1 MRCFSLRA
9 ATNQC
14 EYNTP
19 DDSMRPDSK
28 VPIHWRKQYFLSP
41 QVLKLGVLIAAGCLT
56 TMTGGIVAPVL
67 PEMLAQLKF
76 DPRWAGTLVSIHAL
90 AIALFTPVFGIVAD
104 RIGKLKVLLPA
115 LIIYSIFGISGA
127 FIPNLAPLLVA
138 RVGLGIASAGIA
150 AASIG
155 LLGTMYDGDARTRI
169 LGYATSAMT
178 TASIL
183 IPLVGGWVGSF
194 DWHYAFYL
202 YGFGIPTAIAAALIL
217 RDGHSSRSSMVDTS
231 QNKQLLDVIR
241 QGSVLK
247 LYLTIALAAAI
258 VYTVVIYTP
267 LYLKEAIGA
276 GPALNGFV
284 LAIRAVGAALVSA
297 FVASRLAKWI
307 GSDRTIGIGF
317 VVMAL
322 MLGTIPLLD
331 ELRWIV
337 PAAVLFGVGFGV
349 TVPNIYDTLAQRS
362 PANVRSSVLAIGTGA
377 NSLGQFMSPILLG
390 PLWKSIGLVSVFYAA
405 AGVALTLGILIGTQ
419 RTMSFEDDDH

>member
-1 MRCFSLRA
+1 
-9 ATNQC
+9 
-14 EYNTP
+14 
-19 DDSMRPDSK
+19 MRPQSK
-28 VPIHWRKQYFLSP
+28 THTHRAKSSLLSP
-41 QVLKLGVLIAAGCLT
+41 QWIKLGVLIAAGCLT

-67 PEMLAQLKF
+67 PEMLVQLKF

-104 RIGKLKVLLPA
+104 RIGKLNVLIPA
-115 LIIYSIFGISGA
+115 LIIYSIFGVSGA
-127 FIPNLAPLLVA
+127 FIPNLAPLLAV
-138 RVGLGIASAGIA
+138 RVGLGMSSAGIA

-155 LLGTMYDGDARTRI
+155 LLGTMYDGEARTRI

-202 YGFGIPTAIAAALIL
+202 YGFGIPTAIASAVVLKEG
-217 RDGHSSRSSMVDTS
+217 RSSSGSMVDTS

-241 QGSVLK
+241 KGSILK
-247 LYLTIALAAAI
+247 LYLTIALAAGI

-267 LYLKEAIGA
+267 LYLKAIIGA

-297 FVASRLAKWI
+297 FLASRCAKRF
-307 GSDRTIGIGF
+307 GADLTIGMGF
-317 VVMAL
+317 IIMAL
-322 MLGTIPLLD
+322 MLGTIPLLT

-349 TVPNIYDTLAQRS
+349 TVPNIYDALAQRS
-362 PANVRSSVLAIGTGA
+362 PSNVRSSVLAIGTGA
-377 NSLGQFMSPILLG
+377 NSLGQFMSPIVLG
-390 PLWKSIGLVSVFYAA
+390 PLWKMIGLTSVFYAA

-419 RTMSFEDDDH
+419 QTISTKDD

>member
-1 MRCFSLRA
+1 
-9 ATNQC
+9 
-14 EYNTP
+14 
-19 DDSMRPDSK
+19 MRPQSK
-28 VPIHWRKQYFLSP
+28 THTHRAKSSLLSP
-41 QVLKLGVLIAAGCLT
+41 QWIKLGVLIAAGCLT

-67 PEMLAQLKF
+67 PEMLVQLKF

-104 RIGKLKVLLPA
+104 RIGKLNVLIPA
-115 LIIYSIFGISGA
+115 LIIYSIFGVSGA
-127 FIPNLAPLLVA
+127 FIPNLAPLLAV
-138 RVGLGIASAGIA
+138 RVGLGMSSAGIA

-155 LLGTMYDGDARTRI
+155 LLGTMYDGEARTRI

-202 YGFGIPTAIAAALIL
+202 YGFGIPTAIASAVVLKEG
-217 RDGHSSRSSMVDTS
+217 RSSSGSMVDTS
-231 QNKQLLDVIR
+231 QNKQLLEVIR
-241 QGSVLK
+241 KGSILK
-247 LYLTIALAAAI
+247 LYLTIALAAGI

-267 LYLKEAIGA
+267 LYLKAIIGA

-297 FVASRLAKWI
+297 FLASRCAKRF
-307 GSDRTIGIGF
+307 GADLTIGMGF
-317 VVMAL
+317 IIMAL
-322 MLGTIPLLD
+322 MLGTIPLLN

-349 TVPNIYDTLAQRS
+349 TVPNIYDALAQRS
-362 PANVRSSVLAIGTGA
+362 PSNVRSSVLAIGTGA
-377 NSLGQFMSPILLG
+377 NSLGQFMSPIVLG
-390 PLWKSIGLVSVFYAA
+390 PLWKMIGLTSVFYAA

-419 RTMSFEDDDH
+419 QTISTKDD